1 MKILITGGCGFMGS
15 DFVRETVKKGFEV
28 VVVDKLTYAGDE
40 RRISEV
46 LEKVKL
52 YKTDIVNYENVKE
65 IIVEE
70 KPDIIVHYAAETHV
84 DRSIL
89 SPNEFIY
96 TNVVGTFNL
105 LQACKEFLKDFL
117 FVHISTDEVYGDL
130 PKDKNLKFKETD
142 PLRPK
147 SPYSASKASADH
159 LVNAFFKTYKFPAII
174 VRASNNYGP
183 WQYPEKL
190 IPLTIARILSG
201 RKVPLYGDGKQVRTW
216 LFVEDFTDAIFKV
229 IKNGNVGEVYNI
241 GSNEEKE
248 NIEVVKKILKLLG
261 KNNEDLIEF
270 TPDRPGHDLRY
281 ALDTEKAYKE
291 LGWEAKT
298 SFEEGLR
305 KTVEWYLKNKEWLF
319 EKLGE
324 AEEFKEKM
332 FRYYSQFSKEEE

>member
-1 MKILITGGCGFMGS
+1 MKILVTGGCGFMGS
-15 DFVRETVKKGFEV
+15 DLVRKSVKKNYGV
-28 VVVDKLTYAGDE
+28 VVVDKFTYAGDE
-40 RRISEV
+40 RRIAEV
-46 LEKVKL
+46 KDKVKL
-52 YKTDIVNYENVKE
+52 YKTDIANYDDAKE
-65 IIVEE
+65 IISAE
-70 KPDIIVHYAAETHV
+70 KPDIVVHYAAETHV

-117 FVHISTDEVYGDL
+117 FVHISTDEVYGEL
-130 PKDKNLKFKETD
+130 PKDKSLKFKETD

-159 LVNAFFKTYKFPAII
+159 LVNAFFKTYNFPAII

-190 IPLTIARILSG
+190 IPLAIARVLTG
-201 RKVPLYGDGKQVRTW
+201 RKVPLYGDGRQVRTW

-229 IKNGNVGEVYNI
+229 IKNGKVGEVYNI
-241 GSNEEKE
+241 GSSEEKE
-248 NIEVVKKILKLLG
+248 NIEVVKKILRLLG
-261 KNNEDLIEF
+261 RNEDLIEF

-298 SFEEGLR
+298 PFENGLR
-305 KTVEWYLKNKEWLF
+305 KTVEWYLENKEWLF
-319 EKLGE
+319 EKLEE
-324 AEEFKEKM
+324 AEEFKEKLLK
-332 FRYYSQFSKEEE
+332 YYAQFNAKKKK